1 MPLNGLTGLQFS
13 TASAKPEPGSDFRI
27 YEPCYVGAIPAMN
40 TFFVGLDVAF
50 VALKAHASFREFVD
64 GALNIVNGEVEYGEG
79 CRDMVRLGMDQHL
92 RTARKLQVQQT
103 IRLGNPQPER
113 SAVEFFGA
121 WNVVYGKPTECL
133 TFF

>member
-1 MPLNGLTGLQFS
+1 
-13 TASAKPEPGSDFRI
+13 
-27 YEPCYVGAIPAMN
+27 MN